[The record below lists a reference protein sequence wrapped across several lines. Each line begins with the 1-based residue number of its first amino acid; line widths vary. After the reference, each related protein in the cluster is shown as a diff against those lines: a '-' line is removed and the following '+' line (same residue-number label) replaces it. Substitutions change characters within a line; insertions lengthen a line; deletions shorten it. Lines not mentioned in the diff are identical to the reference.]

1 MTYLLVSD
9 LATYVQPDESRLA
22 AAVYANGLMEETL
35 RGTLLAIAGRD
46 FAAMTG
52 LNGLLRELHLDA
64 TASRIGLLDVKGRV
78 TDIVEHEVE
87 LLRATGLKL
96 ATNHGDRFLILS

>member
-1 MTYLLVSD
+1 M
-9 LATYVQPDESRLA
+9 
-22 AAVYANGLMEETL
+22 YANGLMEETL

-64 TASRIGLLDVKGRV
+64 TASRISLLDVKGRV

-87 LLRATGLKL
+87 LLRATGLELAKVVVGGLKL
-96 ATNHGDRFLILS
+96 NLCRILGDGHFLLAGREQEGSKEAA